1 LHGDAWKICV
11 WGVKE
16 VVQANGGANDE
27 DVWRCIDGPKGE
39 GRTRQNRKVGEIE
52 EEAGGFG

>member
-1 LHGDAWKICV
+1 
-11 WGVKE
+11 VKE